1 MYKESDLV
9 KYDYFSNI
17 LKSER
22 IEHVI
27 DSLTGLINRKY
38 ILDFVRDL
46 INRNIKFTL
55 AMLDLDDFKLV
66 NDKYGHAVGDYVLE
80 HFGNDLLNF
89 VGRKGL
95 VGRYGGDE
103 FIIVL
108 LGINDYDSL
117 HEFYDQ
123 MFHSGIVLR
132 KNYKLNNDINIYI
145 TGTIGSAFYPKDAD
159 SYDDLFLMIDKTLY
173 RGKTKGRN
181 CYIIYVEEKHKDLVI
196 QKMHNDDLPTMMSII
211 STTFNTNFD
220 PLTKVMDTS
229 NYLKDNLDLDNIF
242 IIDKNN
248 ILYDA
253 LNLKILSKNADL
265 SNIVFKNERAQIEYR
280 PDVFKLS
287 FGNDI
292 KELGLAS
299 LLMTRLK
306 VRNQIYGYLIF
317 ALKRNGK
324 VWDTNEISILM
335 YYSKVI
341 TLELV
346 LNNE

>member
-89 VGRKGL
+89 VGKLGI

-108 LGINDYDSL
+108 LEINDYDSL
-117 HEFYDQ
+117 HEFYDL

-145 TGTIGSAFYPKDAD
+145 TGTIGSAFYPSDAN

-229 NYLKDNLDLDNIF
+229 NYLKDNLNLDNIF

>member
-89 VGRKGL
+89 VGKLGI

-108 LGINDYDSL
+108 LEINDYDSL

-145 TGTIGSAFYPKDAD
+145 TGTIGSAFYPSDAN
-159 SYDDLFLMIDKTLY
+159 SYDVLFLMIDKTLY

-229 NYLKDNLDLDNIF
+229 NYLKDNLNLDNIF

-248 ILYDA
+248 ILYDT
-253 LNLKILSKNADL
+253 LILKILSKNADL